1 MRGEI
6 NMLKGFKNTHQP
18 KPFIPEGT
26 PQTSPPPITPEIAA
40 TIVLEEPIESIKPET
55 PAPQPTTKEKEQGN

>member
-6 NMLKGFKNTHQP
+6 NMLKGFKNTHQS

-26 PQTSPPPITPEIAA
+26 PQTSPPPITPETAA
-40 TIVLEEPIESIKPET
+40 KIVLEEPIEPPKTET
-55 PAPQPTTKEKEQGN
+55 PAPATKEKEQGN